1 MAVEGVAKRHE
12 RSKSYG
18 FGTVI
23 LEHGQVSDGDPD
35 LVSEGCKRHF
45 AFGQELV
52 EVADHSL

>member
-1 MAVEGVAKRHE
+1 MAAQGVAKRHE

-23 LEHGQVSDGDPD
+23 LEHGQVGDSDSD

>member
-1 MAVEGVAKRHE
+1 MAVEGVAKRHK
-12 RSKSYG
+12 RGKSYG

-23 LEHGQVSDGDPD
+23 LEHRQVGDSDPD
-35 LVSEGCKRHF
+35 LVSKGGKRHF

>member
-12 RSKSYG
+12 RGKSYG

-23 LEHGQVSDGDPD
+23 LEHGQVGDGDPN
-35 LVSEGCKRHF
+35 LVSKRGKRHF

>member
-1 MAVEGVAKRHE
+1 MAVEGVAKRHK
-12 RSKSYG
+12 RGKSYG

-23 LEHGQVSDGDPD
+23 LEHRQVGNGDPD
-35 LVSEGCKRHF
+35 LVSKGGKRHF

>member
-1 MAVEGVAKRHE
+1 MAAQGVAKRYK
-12 RSKSYG
+12 RGKSYG

-23 LEHGQVSDGDPD
+23 LEHGQVSDGDPN
-35 LVSEGCKRHF
+35 LVSEGGKRHF

>member
-12 RSKSYG
+12 RGKSYG

-23 LEHGQVSDGDPD
+23 LEHRQVGNGDPD
-35 LVSEGCKRHF
+35 LVSKGGKRHF

-52 EVADHSL
+52 KVADHSL

>member
-1 MAVEGVAKRHE
+1 MAAQGVAKRHA
-12 RSKSYG
+12 RDKSYG

-23 LEHGQVSDGDPD
+23 LEHGQVGDGDPD
-35 LVSEGCKRHF
+35 LVSEGGKRHF

>member
-23 LEHGQVSDGDPD
+23 LEHGKVSNGDPD
-35 LVSEGCKRHF
+35 LVSKGGKRHF

>member
-12 RSKSYG
+12 RGKSYG

-23 LEHGQVSDGDPD
+23 LEHGQVGDSDSD
-35 LVSEGCKRHF
+35 LVSKGSKRHF

>member
-23 LEHGQVSDGDPD
+23 LEHGQVGDGDPD

-45 AFGQELV
+45 AFGKELV